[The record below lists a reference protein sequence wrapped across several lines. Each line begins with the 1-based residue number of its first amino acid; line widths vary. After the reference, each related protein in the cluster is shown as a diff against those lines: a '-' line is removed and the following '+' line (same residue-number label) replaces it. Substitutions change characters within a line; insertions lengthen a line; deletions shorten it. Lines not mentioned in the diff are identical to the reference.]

1 MSNKFHRIKK
11 IASGRYLTKIKE
23 GWVFKDGIFQKVWSG
38 ASEVSY
44 YDGDTLLGVEEV
56 DEGEDVL
63 HPSINTTKSG
73 YTLYGWA
80 TTKGAE
86 ERITSLLAT
95 GEPMTVYA
103 VYLPNTLTVFSADRI
118 NGNWTIYSKNDKY
131 VSGGFIANAAR
142 ATHYVGG
149 GSADASASFS
159 ITLGA
164 YQQANVSGRA
174 TAGGYGDVWNEHAYY
189 DGTDYI
195 DNYFSR
201 THTASG
207 AHSLSAHG
215 DSSGNQ
221 SYLDVAI
228 WIRGITLTNPIAWV

>member
-1 MSNKFHRIKK
+1 MLNKFHKIKK
-11 IASGRYLTKIKE
+11 IASGRNLTKVKE

-44 YDGDTLLGVEEV
+44 YDGDTLLGTEEV

-80 TTKGAE
+80 TTKGSE
-86 ERITSLLAT
+86 TRVTSLLAT

-103 VYLPNTLTVFSADRI
+103 VYLPNTLTVFSGDRV
-118 NGNWTIYSKNDKY
+118 NGSYSVYSKNDKY
-131 VSGGFIANAAR
+131 VSGGFIASATR
-142 ATHYVGG
+142 ATYYVGG

-159 ITLGA
+159 INLGV
-164 YQQANVSGRA
+164 YQQANVSGRG
-174 TAGGYGDVWNEHAYY
+174 TVGGYGDTYNEHSYY
-189 DGTDYI
+189 DGSEYTET
-195 DNYFSR
+195 YFSR

-228 WIRGITLTNPIAWV
+228 WIRSITLSNPIAWV